1 MSSDEHAT
9 AEAPGLPGEE
19 TAVEGPYASAFD
31 ALFQPGEA
39 ANLKVRAKLMRRLTR
54 YIEEEGLSQTDAA
67 ERLGTGQPRF
77 RATRRADRPF
87 HHRRAAQHVRRRRDR
102 GGGEVF
108 GSEGRRVGKLRRLK
122 NERF

>member
-67 ERLGTGQPRF
+67 ERLGTGQPRVSEL
-77 RATRRADRPF
+77 TSGQIDRF
-87 HHRRAAQHVRRRRDR
+87 TIDALLNMCAAA
-102 GGGEVF
+102 GIEVDVSF
-108 GSEGRRVGKLRRLK
+108 PQAQAAAV
-122 NERF
+122 